1 MSDYV
6 MFDDATFEVDRDM
19 TMLYNDMMEMQQ

>member
-1 MSDYV
+1 MNAYAE
-6 MFDDATFEVDRDM
+6 FADATFEVDRDM